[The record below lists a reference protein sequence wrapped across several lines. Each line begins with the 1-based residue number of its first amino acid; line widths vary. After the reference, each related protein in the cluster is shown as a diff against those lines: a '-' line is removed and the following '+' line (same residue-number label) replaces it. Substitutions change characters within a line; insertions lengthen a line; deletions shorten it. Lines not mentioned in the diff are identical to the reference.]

1 MNERKVRF
9 NFVDVLILL
18 LLGLAA
24 ALLLLVIIPKLTGNK
39 ADSEKRT
46 VIHYTVEIQNI
57 DTEIADTIR
66 NSLEQ
71 TEDAV
76 VMDGIDQQS
85 FLGTVESVEEAVYE
99 KIVFDYENDLE
110 RRSVV
115 PDKSC
120 LRVTITA
127 EAVETANS
135 FVVSGH
141 VIRVGEQYS
150 LILPN
155 FYGYGYCISMNIDG
169 KAPGEEL
176 DADEQTGGNPG
187 MIPFVSPLFW
197 RVRHAD

>member
-24 ALLLLVIIPKLTGNK
+24 ALVLLVIIPKLTGNK
-39 ADSEKRT
+39 ADSEKKT

-57 DTEIADTIR
+57 DSEIADTIK

-85 FLGTVESVEEAVYE
+85 FLGTVESVEEAAYE

-135 FVVSGH
+135 FVVNGH

-155 FYGYGYCISMNIDG
+155 FYGYGYCISLNIDG

-176 DADEQTGGNPG
+176 DADERTEGNPG
-187 MIPFVSPLFW
+187 MIPFISPLFW

>member
-24 ALLLLVIIPKLTGNK
+24 ALVLLVIIPKLTGNK
-39 ADSEKRT
+39 EDSEKRT

-57 DTEIADTIR
+57 DSEIADTIK

-85 FLGTVESVEEAVYE
+85 FLGTVESVEEAAYE

-135 FVVSGH
+135 FVVNGH

-155 FYGYGYCISMNIDG
+155 FYGYGYCISLNIDG

-176 DADEQTGGNPG
+176 DADERTEGNPG
-187 MIPFVSPLFW
+187 MIPFISPLFW